1 MRTFHVHLFFQ
12 AATEIYSNHRAANN
26 KAHTIV
32 AAFNLSGDCT
42 FKKKKRNEQ
51 NPFEETE
58 KQTKTNKNLSHD

>member
-42 FKKKKRNEQ
+42 FKKKNKKRIE
-51 NPFEETE
+51 PF
-58 KQTKTNKNLSHD
+58 